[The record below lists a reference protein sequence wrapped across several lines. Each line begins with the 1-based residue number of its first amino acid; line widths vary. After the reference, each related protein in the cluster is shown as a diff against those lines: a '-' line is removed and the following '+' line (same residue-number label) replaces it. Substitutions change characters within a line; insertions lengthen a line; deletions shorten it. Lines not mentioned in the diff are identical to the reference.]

1 MKNTINAQIND
12 IPNWDIYEL
21 GEVCVIFFDKEAE
34 SSQRLCGVMSIGG
47 FFVLDLE

>member
-1 MKNTINAQIND
+1 MVIQYVWDAVNASLSSL
-12 IPNWDIYEL
+12 W
-21 GEVCVIFFDKEAE
+21 VCAVICFDKEAE